1 MKITLRKAL
10 KLKTNKIGDVKA
22 LKEKLEQSNTQ
33 HEQIV
38 MSVEELSKTYDLFL
52 KESENLIR
60 LKTEITKAN
69 VGNYENIVRLEETK
83 GLIEFYKELIK
94 PPTFRNYDGS
104 KYVIENATQLLTRV
118 DLESKIESLKVT
130 LEELL
135 DKIDYYNTTTTIE
148 VEFL

>member
-10 KLKTNKIGDVKA
+10 KLKTNKIGDIAA
-22 LKEKLEQSNTQ
+22 LKVKLEQNNTQ
-33 HEQIV
+33 RGVLDI
-38 MSVEELSKTYDLFL
+38 SLEELTTVYDRFI

-69 VGNYENIVRLEETK
+69 IGNYENIVRLEETK
-83 GLIEFYKELIK
+83 GLIEFYTELIA
-94 PPTFRNYDGS
+94 PSNY
-104 KYVIENATQLLTRV
+104 KEIEENKWVVKTATQLLTRV
-118 DLESKIESLKVT
+118 ELEAKIEKLKAT
-130 LEELL
+130 LEEYL